1 MPGDLAPPQ
10 GGGGAFLRHHHTTG
24 LTLAC
29 RCLHRYIP
37 DPSLKRQTP
46 RATGSPNLDLGITI
60 LPSPFAQPFECPS
73 RPSSS

>member
-46 RATGSPNLDLGITI
+46 RATGSPNLATWAVYPAL
-60 LPSPFAQPFECPS
+60 LPNRSNAL
-73 RPSSS
+73 RSSS